1 MPTSSVGFKIYST
14 KTVGKAFDQQTLQGS
29 GRVEK
34 GFETAEAG
42 L

>member
-1 MPTSSVGFKIYST
+1 MPTRSLGFKVYST
-14 KTVGKAFDQQTLQGS
+14 KTVGKAFDQQTPQGS

-34 GFETAEAG
+34 GFEPADAG